1 MTNTQEIKTVSYGEY
16 KRELYKLQEKYEGP
30 DSHISI
36 YEPNGAYEG
45 STIQV
50 SVNWTSIG
58 AASPEEAKEFAH
70 TLSEALKDCG
80 NFKYNGYVINWCEPC
95 GKNH

>member
-16 KRELYKLQEKYEGP
+16 KRELYKLQEKYEGY

-36 YEPNGAYEG
+36 FESNNTYEG

-50 SVNWTSIG
+50 SVNWSSIG
-58 AASPEEAKEFAH
+58 AVSVEEARKFAH
-70 TLSEALKDCG
+70 TLSEALEDCRS
-80 NFKYNGYVINWCEPC
+80 FKYNGYVIDWHAPY

>member
-1 MTNTQEIKTVSYGEY
+1 MTNTQEIKAVSYGEY

-36 YEPNGAYEG
+36 FESNNTCEG

-50 SVNWTSIG
+50 SVNWSSIG
-58 AASPEEAKEFAH
+58 AVSIEEAKEFAR
-70 TLSEALKDCG
+70 TLSEALEDCE
-80 NFKYNGYVINWCEPC
+80 NFKYNGYVINWSMPQ
-95 GKNH
+95 

>member
-1 MTNTQEIKTVSYGEY
+1 MADTQEIKTVSYGEY
-16 KRELYKLQEKYEGP
+16 KRELYKLQEKYEGY

-36 YEPNGAYEG
+36 FESNNAYEG

-50 SVNWTSIG
+50 NVNWSSIG
-58 AASPEEAKEFAH
+58 AVSRKEAKEFAR
-70 TLSEALKDCG
+70 TLSEALEDCRS
-80 NFKYNGYVINWCEPC
+80 FKYNGYVIDWHAPC

>member
-1 MTNTQEIKTVSYGEY
+1 MENTQEIKTVSYEEY
-16 KRELYKLQEKYEGP
+16 SRELYRIQKKYEGY

-36 YEPNGAYEG
+36 FESNNAYEG
-45 STIQV
+45 SAIQV
-50 SVNWTSIG
+50 SVNWSSIG
-58 AASPEEAKEFAH
+58 AVSIEEAKEFAR
-70 TLSEALKDCG
+70 TLSEALEDCG

>member
-1 MTNTQEIKTVSYGEY
+1 MADTQEIKTVSYGEY
-16 KRELYKLQEKYEGP
+16 KRELYKLQEKYEGY

-36 YEPNGAYEG
+36 FESNNTYEG

-50 SVNWTSIG
+50 SVNWSSIG
-58 AASPEEAKEFAH
+58 AVSSKEAEEFAH
-70 TLSEALKDCG
+70 TLSEALEDCR

>member
-16 KRELYKLQEKYEGP
+16 KRELYKLQEKYEGY

-36 YEPNGAYEG
+36 FESNNTYEG

-50 SVNWTSIG
+50 SGNWSSIG
-58 AASPEEAKEFAH
+58 AVSVEEARKFAH
-70 TLSEALKDCG
+70 TLSEALEDCG
-80 NFKYNGYVINWCEPC
+80 NFKYNGYVIDWHAPY

>member
-16 KRELYKLQEKYEGP
+16 KRELYKLQEKYEGF

-36 YEPNGAYEG
+36 FESNSAYEG

-50 SVNWTSIG
+50 SVNWSSIG
-58 AASPEEAKEFAH
+58 AVSPEKAEEFAR
-70 TLSEALKDCG
+70 TLSEALEDCG

>member
-1 MTNTQEIKTVSYGEY
+1 MANTQEIKTVSYGEY

-36 YEPNGAYEG
+36 FESNNAYEG
-45 STIQV
+45 SAIQV
-50 SVNWTSIG
+50 SVNWSSIG
-58 AASPEEAKEFAH
+58 AASIEEAKEFAR
-70 TLSEALKDCG
+70 TLSEALEDCG

-95 GKNH
+95 EKNR

>member
-1 MTNTQEIKTVSYGEY
+1 MTNTQEIKAVSYGEY
-16 KRELYKLQEKYEGP
+16 KRELYKLQEKYEGY

-36 YEPNGAYEG
+36 FESNNTYEG

-50 SVNWTSIG
+50 SVNWSSIG
-58 AASPEEAKEFAH
+58 AVSIEEAKEFAR
-70 TLSEALKDCG
+70 TLSEALEDCG

>member
-1 MTNTQEIKTVSYGEY
+1 MTNTQEIKTVGYGEY
-16 KRELYKLQEKYEGP
+16 KRELYKLQEKYEGY

-36 YEPNGAYEG
+36 FESNNAYEG

-50 SVNWTSIG
+50 SVNWSSIG
-58 AASPEEAKEFAH
+58 AVSIEEAKEFAR
-70 TLSEALKDCG
+70 TLSEALEDCG

-95 GKNH
+95 GKNR

>member
-1 MTNTQEIKTVSYGEY
+1 MANTQEIKTVSYGEY

-36 YEPNGAYEG
+36 FESNNAYEG

-50 SVNWTSIG
+50 SVNWSSIG
-58 AASPEEAKEFAH
+58 AASIEEAKEFAH
-70 TLSEALKDCG
+70 TLSEALEGCR
-80 NFKYNGYVINWCEPC
+80 NFKYNGYVINWCEPQ
-95 GKNH
+95 

>member
-16 KRELYKLQEKYEGP
+16 KRELYKLQEKYEGC

-36 YEPNGAYEG
+36 FESNSAYEG

-50 SVNWTSIG
+50 SVNWSSIG
-58 AASPEEAKEFAH
+58 AVSIEEAKEFAR
-70 TLSEALKDCG
+70 TLSEALEDCE
-80 NFKYNGYVINWCEPC
+80 NFKYNGYAINWCEPC

>member
-1 MTNTQEIKTVSYGEY
+1 MTNTQEIKNVSYGEY
-16 KRELYKLQEKYEGP
+16 KRELYKLQEKYEGY

-36 YEPNGAYEG
+36 FESNNAYEG

-50 SVNWTSIG
+50 SVNWSSIG
-58 AASPEEAKEFAH
+58 AVSIEEAKEFAR
-70 TLSEALKDCG
+70 TLSEALEDCG

-95 GKNH
+95 GKNR